1 MVDFRCWAQRWG
13 CFPLHRWVSECEI
26 SFVNGTQRLL
36 TQDQNDQVNWIPPA
50 GGQVIESTFPQAGVY
65 VGVDHNMN
73 HVIKSA
79 AFAVVAVNNST
90 AGDQPAGTWV
100 PPKSS
105 SFVSGE
111 QRPAAVKMMSSPAA
125 GAKATK

>member
-1 MVDFRCWAQRWG
+1 MLGSAKYG
-13 CFPLHRWVSECEI
+13 L
-26 SFVNGTQRLL
+26 VNGTQRLL
-36 TQDQNDQVNWIPPA
+36 TQDHNDQVNWIPPA

-73 HVIKSA
+73 HVIKGSA
-79 AFAVVAVNNST
+79 SAVVAVNNST

-100 PPKSS
+100 PPKST

-111 QRPAAVKMMSSPAA
+111 QQPAAVKMMGSPAA